1 VPDQMIQ
8 EQPVSTDDLSLYK
21 GLWVAIRDGRVVDS
35 ADNVTDLRASDLVE
49 QSDFLLLVPRQSS
62 SAVFL

>member
-1 VPDQMIQ
+1 MIQ
-8 EQPVSTDDLSLYK
+8 EQHVSTDDLSLYK

>member
-1 VPDQMIQ
+1 MIQ

>member
-1 VPDQMIQ
+1 MPDQMIQ

>member
-1 VPDQMIQ
+1 VEKCLTKCIQ

-49 QSDFLLLVPRQSS
+49 QSDSCY
-62 SAVFL
+62 